1 MEMYCDWACPLPSVW
16 QISEWINS
24 DWDHLGVAVNLGPSN
39 DCTGDMSNEKRWQIA
54 LWDMNY
60 WVWLPID

>member
-24 DWDHLGVAVNLGPSN
+24 DWDHPGVAVNLGPSN
-39 DCTGDMSNEKRWQIA
+39 DCTGDMSNEK
-54 LWDMNY
+54 DGK
-60 WVWLPID
+60 